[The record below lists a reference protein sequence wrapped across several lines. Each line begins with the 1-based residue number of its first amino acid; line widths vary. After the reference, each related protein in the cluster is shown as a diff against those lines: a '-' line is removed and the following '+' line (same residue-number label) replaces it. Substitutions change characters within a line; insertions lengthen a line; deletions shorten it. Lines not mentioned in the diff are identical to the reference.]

1 ILLLLERLDPQF
13 TEHMRRARPKVLW
26 AISQLQ
32 GWSRGIEARVQFK
45 RRRELVTKIQR
56 RWRGAL
62 TRRKLMEML
71 DHFKW
76 RKKQVNHFFAP
87 KSRHERLLMK
97 QKFSSQ
103 FARKGVAEKASQQT
117 LQELRETVMAT
128 ALADPMED
136 ISRTEQTLNRA
147 PKASAANDMG
157 RQTSDEKTVRL
168 GLTVPLHGGGGASRF
183 QPTDFEKVDL
193 AAIAEEAERD
203 SVAAR
208 LRNDKLLRKQLGD
221 RGLATTDVRTL
232 LNVDS

>member
-1 ILLLLERLDPQF
+1 
-13 TEHMRRARPKVLW
+13 
-26 AISQLQ
+26 
-32 GWSRGIEARVQFK
+32 
-45 RRRELVTKIQR
+45 R

-97 QKFSSQ
+97 QKFSPQ

-157 RQTSDEKTVRL
+157 RPTSDDKTVRL

-232 LNVDS
+232 LNVDSRIDPDSLRKETIDSMMQRNS